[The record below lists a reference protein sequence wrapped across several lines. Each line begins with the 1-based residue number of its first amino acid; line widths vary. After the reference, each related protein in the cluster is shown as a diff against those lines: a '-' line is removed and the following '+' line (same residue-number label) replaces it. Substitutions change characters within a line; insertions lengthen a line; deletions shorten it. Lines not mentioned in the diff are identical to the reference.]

1 MAEARVFVVDGAR
14 TPFLKAR
21 GSLGEFSAADLA
33 VAAGRPLLARMP
45 FSPTAFDEVIVGC
58 VIPAPDEANIARII
72 ALRLGCGKNV
82 PAYTVQRNCA
92 SGLQALSN
100 ARERIA
106 LGRAHLVLAGGTEAM
121 SRAPIQWNAAMVTWL
136 SNMMRARNVVQ
147 RARAIAGFRLANLKP
162 VFTLLLGLTDPLVK
176 LNMGQ
181 TAEIVAHRFGIS
193 REQMDEYSMASH
205 KQLSAA
211 FDAGSMHDEVVHL
224 YDTRGRVYFEDTGLR
239 RDTSMPALAK
249 LRPVFDRKY
258 GSVTSGNSSQ
268 VTDGAAMLVVASEEA
283 VSRYKLPVLGELLGD
298 DWAGVEPGQ
307 MGLGPVHA
315 VAKLLTRFDLKMGD
329 LKQMELNEAFA
340 AQVLGCQAAWASAE
354 YARTELGLDAPLG
367 KMDPARLNPEGGAIA
382 IGHPVGASG
391 ARITLHLLRALKRKG
406 GGMGVATLCI
416 GGGQGGAMLV
426 KVDAQGGT
434 NVAGDPR
441 AGMHEVEPRQE
452 QLPRTPTAPE
462 GGAA

>member
-45 FSPTAFDEVIVGC
+45 FAPSAFDEVIVGC
-58 VIPAPDEANIARII
+58 VIAAPDETNIARVI
-72 ALRLGCGKNV
+72 ALRLGCGISV

-92 SGLQALSN
+92 SGLQALAN

-106 LGRAHLVLAGGTEAM
+106 LGRAHLILAGGTEAM
-121 SRAPIQWNAAMVTWL
+121 SRSPIQWNAAMVTWL
-136 SNMMRARNVVQ
+136 SNMMRAKNIGQ
-147 RARAIAGFRLANLKP
+147 RLKALASFRLGNLKP
-162 VFTLLLGLTDPLVK
+162 VFSLLLGLTDPLVK

-205 KQLSAA
+205 KRLSAA
-211 FDAGSMHDEVVHL
+211 FDAGGMNNEIAHL
-224 YDTRGRVYFEDTGLR
+224 YDTRGKMYFEDTGLR
-239 RDTSMPALAK
+239 RDSSMEALAK
-249 LRPVFDRKY
+249 LKPAFDRKY
-258 GSVTSGNSSQ
+258 GAVTSGNSSQ
-268 VTDGAAMLVVASEEA
+268 VTDGAAMLVLASEEA
-283 VSRYKLPVLGELLGD
+283 VQRHKLPVLGELLGEE
-298 DWAGVEPGQ
+298 WAGVDPSQ

-315 VAKLLTRFDLKMGD
+315 VAKVLKRFNLRMDD

-340 AQVLGCQAAWASAE
+340 AQVLGCQAAWTSAD
-354 YARTELGLDAPLG
+354 YARDELGMDKPFG
-367 KMDPARLNPEGGAIA
+367 PMDPARLNPEGGAVA

-391 ARITLHLLRALKRKG
+391 ARVTLHLLRALQRKG

-426 KVDAQGGT
+426 RVDATGA
-434 NVAGDPR
+434 N
-441 AGMHEVEPRQE
+441 
-452 QLPRTPTAPE
+452 